1 MLPHTLLYT
10 LFIATS
16 SAAFI
21 PPPRIPNPPKPQII
35 EPIAPAPAAPN
46 PYRPADRPDSE
57 ATPGFDAPE
66 MTGGFQAPK
75 PTGGFEVPDVPL
87 PDDDTAS
94 KVASR
99 PYGNPAKT
107 LSPAQVAASL
117 AASKST
123 MTQPTATP
131 TTGMTVPAST
141 GGAARI
147 EDVGMGMSLVGLVVV
162 PLAAV
167 IL

>member
-1 MLPHTLLYT
+1 M
-10 LFIATS
+10 
-16 SAAFI
+16 
-21 PPPRIPNPPKPQII
+21 
-35 EPIAPAPAAPN
+35 
-46 PYRPADRPDSE
+46 
-57 ATPGFDAPE
+57 
-66 MTGGFQAPK
+66 
-75 PTGGFEVPDVPL
+75 PDVPL

-123 MTQPTATP
+123 ATP
-131 TTGMTVPAST
+131 TSTSGMTVPATT

-147 EDVGMGMSLVGLVVV
+147 EDVGLGMSLVGLVSFLVLIH
-162 PLAAV
+162 PLGS
-167 IL
+167 